1 MANTSLVKKL
11 VLLLCV
17 TALILC
23 TLTSCNGE
31 DLPAD
36 TFGNTPSGT
45 TSEDD
50 HFNNEFNSSSDRP
63 IKPTSSYPSHISFP
77 SFNSIQG
84 FSKNNGN
91 SVRGYNYMP
100 SVTEIMPAI
109 NIETADGKDTF
120 VTDYGRDEKILDL
133 IDYVGA
139 KISVTGCEDKYRM
152 NGIEAE
158 VKVRGNYTLD
168 YDKKPIRI
176 KFTKKQGMLGLNGG
190 NKFKSWVLLADYKDL
205 SLSHNSVAYYLGNV
219 LLGSDGLYCTDF
231 RTVEVYINGRY
242 WGVYILAEQQEVKEG
257 RTSVPEVPKDY
268 KEKDIGYFFEYD
280 NYYVDEQNMPNG
292 AGDPTFTID
301 YGTGRYFQ
309 KGYTV
314 KSDIN
319 DKKQLNFLKSYV
331 QNAFRIIRE
340 ATMGNFYKFNN
351 NNNGLIAAPEI
362 TNPKQAI
369 EKVLN
374 IDSVVDMYILSE
386 ICRDPDIAMSSF
398 YLSLDMTQ
406 SGTKKINLEAPWD
419 FDSGLGI
426 KNDDAANTHGLYAAE
441 TANPW
446 LHVLTSQ
453 DWFWDMVKAK
463 WAKLKQ
469 HGILDNTL
477 NLVLKQKTVYE
488 KYYARNYQRWSDRIG
503 WGLGILRDEHA
514 TYKNQAQAADY
525 LHSWLKERF
534 NYLDSQWE

>member
-31 DLPAD
+31 HLPAD

-257 RTSVPEVPKDY
+257 
-268 KEKDIGYFFEYD
+268 
-280 NYYVDEQNMPNG
+280 
-292 AGDPTFTID
+292 
-301 YGTGRYFQ
+301 
-309 KGYTV
+309 
-314 KSDIN
+314 
-319 DKKQLNFLKSYV
+319 
-331 QNAFRIIRE
+331 
-340 ATMGNFYKFNN
+340 
-351 NNNGLIAAPEI
+351 
-362 TNPKQAI
+362 
-369 EKVLN
+369 
-374 IDSVVDMYILSE
+374 
-386 ICRDPDIAMSSF
+386 
-398 YLSLDMTQ
+398 
-406 SGTKKINLEAPWD
+406 
-419 FDSGLGI
+419 
-426 KNDDAANTHGLYAAE
+426 
-441 TANPW
+441 
-446 LHVLTSQ
+446 
-453 DWFWDMVKAK
+453 
-463 WAKLKQ
+463 
-469 HGILDNTL
+469 
-477 NLVLKQKTVYE
+477 
-488 KYYARNYQRWSDRIG
+488 
-503 WGLGILRDEHA
+503 
-514 TYKNQAQAADY
+514 
-525 LHSWLKERF
+525 
-534 NYLDSQWE
+534 